1 MLALCHHY
9 DRDHGH
15 ARGHVHGRVRGCR
28 GQTCLRAHYDKGARL
43 GGRRG
48 CHIRSESH
56 FRTLPW
62 LAGKHHWILK
72 FDDIANDG
80 RIGHGQFLLTL

>member
-1 MLALCHHY
+1 MIVTMVMPVVMSTVVCVAVVV
-9 DRDHGH
+9 R
-15 ARGHVHGRVRGCR
+15 HVYEHIMI
-28 GQTCLRAHYDKGARL
+28 KGARL
-43 GGRRG
+43 EGRRG

-80 RIGHGQFLLTL
+80 MIDHGQFLLAL